1 MVAFVLFCVIEFIWI
16 MTRKKIKTEDEVDYI
31 DSGRGMIAFI
41 LILVAYFAALFA
53 FGTFG
58 KTGVYQW
65 IPHFITPLMYV
76 PYIAGIGALLCII
89 RKIIGK

>member
-1 MVAFVLFCVIEFIWI
+1 MDYD
-16 MTRKKIKTEDEVDYI
+16 TQKIKTEDEVDYI

-76 PYIAGIGALLCII
+76 PYIAGIGALLLYHSKNYW
-89 RKIIGK
+89 KIDFIAPF